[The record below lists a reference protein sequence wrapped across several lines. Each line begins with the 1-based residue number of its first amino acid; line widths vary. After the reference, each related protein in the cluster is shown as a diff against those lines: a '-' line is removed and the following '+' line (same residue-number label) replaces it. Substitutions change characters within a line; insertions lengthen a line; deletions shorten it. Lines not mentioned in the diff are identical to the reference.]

1 MTGHTRWSPTPE
13 QLMILQEMYRKGLT
27 NPNAAQLQRVTDHLS
42 FLGKIETKNVFYWFQ
57 NHKAREKKKLKKK
70 LLMQMNQQQ
79 QMCMN
84 NDLDC
89 SLACSRSPALHN
101 LPLFTSSTRLM
112 EEVEDA
118 STRLMNSLWNMNP
131 PIPTKCDMETCMMR
145 AQDPHFILLMD
156 IVPTPT
162 SLPCISSNTPLKTLE
177 LFPVTASSSLKDLAR
192 KIS

>member
-13 QLMILQEMYRKGLT
+13 QLMTLQEMYRKGLT

-42 FLGKIETKNVFYWFQ
+42 LFGKIETKFFFYWFQ

-79 QMCMN
+79 QMSMN

-89 SLACSRSPALHN
+89 SNN
-101 LPLFTSSTRLM
+101 LPLFTSSARLM
-112 EEVEDA
+112 AEVEDA
-118 STRLMNSLWNMNP
+118 STRLMNSLRNMNP

-145 AQDPHFILLMD
+145 AQGPHFILMMD
-156 IVPTPT
+156 IVPNPT

-177 LFPVTASSSLKDLAR
+177 LFPVTSSSSLKDLA
-192 KIS
+192 KEIS